1 MKYAVSNFRI
11 FPPLSRSELH
21 SAVQPAVNAFGNHAS
36 TTHLPLR
43 SLLREYVLPSVAG
56 SVKSGAGSPTLSSAA
71 GAWGAA
77 GVASR
82 PHATSASGSRHT
94 AFLIDPPWRQTI
106 AQALGAGDRGQGD
119 RRRGDVGTGNW
130 TSGAAR

>member
-1 MKYAVSNFRI
+1 MKYLTSNFRI

-56 SVKSGAGSPTLSSAA
+56 RVKSGAGSPTLSSAA
-71 GAWGAA
+71 GAWAAA
-77 GVASR
+77 GLASR
-82 PHATSASGSRHT
+82 PHANRASGSRHR
-94 AFLIDPPWRQTI
+94 AFLIEPPLRENNS
-106 AQALGAGDRGQGD
+106 
-119 RRRGDVGTGNW
+119 TGPRCW
-130 TSGAAR
+130 LLASGFWPLMLSS